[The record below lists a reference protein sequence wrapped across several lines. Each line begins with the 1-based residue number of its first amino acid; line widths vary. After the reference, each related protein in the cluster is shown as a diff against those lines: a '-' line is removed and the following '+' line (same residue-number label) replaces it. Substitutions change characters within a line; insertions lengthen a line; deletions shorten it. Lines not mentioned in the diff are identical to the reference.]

1 MIYDTLHNNQ
11 NNEPK
16 YRCLYLDIKLAIEK
30 GSLKK
35 GDKIPSI
42 RKLCEELNLSKTTVE
57 MAYNQLCSDGYIRS
71 VPQSGFLVEADFEA
85 LEQNIINTSQNIS
98 NFAKSHFEYDFG
110 SKTVDYI
117 DISVWKKYLKDI
129 LNKPYLL
136 SSYGDACGEIALRKA
151 LQRYLFDV
159 RGVNT
164 TGNNIVIGA
173 GMQVLLYL
181 LCGPLKTGNKI
192 AIEKGAYPQ
201 AEQIFNDFGI
211 NVLYAECDSYGIT
224 AASLE
229 KLNVDLVLI
238 NPNYSANSCKIM
250 PIQRRVDIINI
261 CKKRNILIIEDDFNG
276 ELRYTSHPMSALQSY
291 GNDVTIYLGSFS
303 KLLLPSVRIAYMVL
317 PNRLKD
323 RLALINDKYNQTAS
337 KLEQLALSTFI
348 SDGKLETHLRR
359 LRKLYHDK
367 SNILVN
373 RIKEYFP
380 ADTQFILNETALCV
394 GIYIKDMTA
403 TQIYKALQNS
413 GINTIRT
420 TFGKYNL
427 VIGFSGIEIDKIDS
441 GIKKISDLLIS

>member
-57 MAYNQLCSDGYIRS
+57 MAYNQLCSDGYIHS
-71 VPQSGFLVEADFEA
+71 VPQSGFLVEANFEA
-85 LEQNIINTSQNIS
+85 LEKNTISTSQNIS

-136 SSYGDACGEIALRKA
+136 SSYGDACGEFALRKA

-164 TGNNIVIGA
+164 NYNNIVIGA

-181 LCGPLKTGNKI
+181 LCGPLKIGNKI

-211 NVLYAECDSYGIT
+211 NVVYAECDSYGIT
-224 AASLE
+224 PASLE

-303 KLLLPSVRIAYMVL
+303 KLLLPSVRIGYMVL
-317 PNRLKD
+317 PNCLKD
-323 RLALINDKYNQTAS
+323 RLTLINDKYNQTAS
-337 KLEQLALSTFI
+337 KLEQLALATFI

-367 SNILVN
+367 SNILIN
-373 RIKEYFP
+373 CIKEYFP
-380 ADTQFILNETALCV
+380 NDTQFILNETALCV
-394 GIYIKDMTA
+394 GIYIKDMSA
-403 TQIYKALQNS
+403 PQIYKTLQNNS
-413 GINTIRT
+413 INTIRT

-427 VIGFSGIEIDKIDS
+427 VVGFSGIEIDKIDS
-441 GIKKISDLLIS
+441 GIKKISDLLII